1 MKIIELRSEKK
12 LCYKITKVEEELDIS
27 FANNSAKV
35 TLLTASELTSYT
47 KKEVKYVNATSRF
60 FFEDD
65 GDVVLY
71 NIKSTSPFFAQI
83 FWDVAHSL
91 EVGSKIYVF
100 EDVIEKC
107 IFEEDYYK
115 QTMQLVHDDGQ
126 LKIYQKNEELLCESE
141 KGLDSWTFGIPVG
154 PEEPTFLNYTVGRL
168 LELGIEDM
176 EIILCGQPHKDFK
189 YFDDVKIVGLDI
201 PAPPVHITRK
211 KNVIAKNATKNNL
224 CIFHDRVLLP
234 KNFLSAMKKYG
245 DIYPLSTL
253 QSVYFSDRYN
263 LIPRKYSDFGT
274 TVTNVNKY
282 ISIDDFSKKDLR
294 TLTWD
299 FQFYCQNPRRAIFGH
314 DYPTGS
320 LYICK
325 TALWNTYP
333 QNEKLFW
340 EEYED
345 IEFAF
350 RLAKKGVPCKVNPF
364 TFTQSMNSRS
374 VIHFYGYTSCVTAKG
389 KIRPTRAITELLP
402 FIKKKP
408 FFRMTEKKAKDKM
421 YKFALKY
428 SASEEVLRAIPMT
441 KLTGYSRLK
450 LISKII
456 KSISFE
462 VWNSDVFIDDF
473 INNIYL
479 ETMPIEMKKELAKYL
494 GSAANPWEKK
504 NALINLLFL
513 HNQLSQSLFH
523 SSFSGKDND
532 CYVKKGI
539 LWEVGCYISAIIL
552 KNYYNAFYLPMSI
565 AEIKEN
571 IKQTSMMN
579 E

>member
-1 MKIIELRSEKK
+1 MNIIELRSEKK
-12 LCYKITKVEEELDIS
+12 LCYKQTKIEEELDLS
-27 FANNSAKV
+27 FVNNTQKV
-35 TLLTASELTSYT
+35 TLLTTSELASYD
-47 KKEVKYVNATSRF
+47 KKEVRYINATSRVF
-60 FFEDD
+60 VEDD
-65 GDVVLY
+65 GDVILY

-91 EVGSKIYVF
+91 VVGSKLYIV
-100 EDVIEKC
+100 EDVIEDC
-107 IFEEDYYK
+107 IFEKDYYA
-115 QTMQLVHDDGQ
+115 QALELLHDNGQ
-126 LKIYQKNEELLCESE
+126 LKIYQKKEALLCESG

-189 YFDDVKIVGLDI
+189 YFTHVKIVGQDI
-201 PAPPVHITRK
+201 PAPPVHITKK
-211 KNVIAKNATKNNL
+211 KNVIAENATKNNL

-245 DIYPLSTL
+245 DTFPLTGL
-253 QSVYFSDRYN
+253 QCVYFADKYN
-263 LIPRKYSDFGT
+263 LIPRKYSDYGT
-274 TVTNVNKY
+274 TSANLDKY
-282 ISIDDFSKKDLR
+282 IAIDDFSKKDLR
-294 TLTWD
+294 SLTWD
-299 FQFYCQNPRRAIFGH
+299 FQFYCQNPRRAKFGN

-325 TALWNTYP
+325 TALWNKYP

-345 IEFAF
+345 IEFGI
-350 RLAKKGVPCKVNPF
+350 RLAKKGVPCKINPF

-374 VIHFYGYTSCVTAKG
+374 IIQFYGYTSGITLEG
-389 KIRPTRAITELLP
+389 KVKQSRAITELLP

-408 FFRMTEKKAKDKM
+408 FFRMTEKEAKNKM
-421 YKFALKY
+421 YNFAVKY
-428 SASEEVLRAIPMT
+428 SASEDVLRSILMA

-456 KSISFE
+456 GSITFE
-462 VWNSDVFIDDF
+462 VWNAAEFVDDF
-473 INNIYL
+473 VANIIL
-479 ETMPIEMKKELAKYL
+479 ESMPIEMKKELVKYL
-494 GSAANPWEKK
+494 SSAANPWEKK
-504 NALINLLFL
+504 NALINLPFL

-523 SSFSGKDND
+523 SSFSGKDSN
-532 CYVKKGI
+532 CYVKKSV
-539 LWEVGCYISAIIL
+539 LWELGCHISAIIL
-552 KNYYNAFYLPMSI
+552 KKYYTAFYLPMSI
-565 AEIKEN
+565 AKIKEN